1 MHREELATGRGAGRQ
16 LLRRDTSTPVDIT
29 WQQEIGR
36 SMIEAQKIAGHA
48 TVGMMGDYTIV
59 QLKR

>member
-1 MHREELATGRGAGRQ
+1 MHSEHLVQGRGAGRQ

-36 SMIEAQKIAGHA
+36 SKIEALKIAGHA
-48 TVGMMGDYTIV
+48 TVSMTGD
-59 QLKR
+59 